1 MSEYRVYKTGES
13 EPVRV
18 SGAVAPEPLAASGR
32 SHRAARPEP
41 AARGA
46 GLRTLVIW
54 AAIAVAAAVAA
65 ALFWFYGRDMLGN
78 SRAAFDLARLSGKVP
93 GWAMVGAPVIAV
105 AIVAAVTA
113 YLAFGRHLAI
123 KLIGVA
129 VVVAA
134 LAAPGL
140 ALGWANGTVSVVAH
154 RSAEQ
159 ETVVTD
165 TEKELR
171 LALPGNAVNILLIGS
186 DKSKIPGD
194 LGRSDTQILVRLD
207 PATKSIS
214 MFSVP
219 RDLRVLIPDHGYDK
233 MNTAYSYGGPALAV
247 KTFRELTGLPIN
259 HFVEVNFA
267 GFWHV
272 VNILGGVYIPIDH
285 RYYVPESADYKSID
299 ILPGYQLIRGHDAL
313 DFVRY
318 RHDQL
323 GDFTRMERQQLFLK
337 ELQRQSN
344 RWSGDWTKV
353 IRLIKAITTET
364 TSDIDS
370 LKRLQPLVELIFQV
384 NTSKVYTVHLE
395 GSTPMVYGVSYVVST
410 QAEIDQAVAEF
421 THPTQ
426 APVAVK
432 GLKLTKKMYPVT
444 VYNGSGTPGLATSA
458 ANQLAALGYRAEVGA
473 DAPEFPGTVTV
484 VYASKSLSAPA
495 QLIGEMFWSPDVRL
509 VDRAP
514 GVADGISVFL
524 TSSFDGTLA
533 APQDAQQ
540 AQLTLQ
546 KNQRYDAAAW
556 KAFAAKTPLHLEM
569 PTAWSPG
576 FTYDEFRPYGIKT
589 TEGKRSA
596 AAVAVVNTPM
606 GGYWSIQAMR
616 WLDPPAI
623 QNPNSTQV
631 VAGQEYM
638 LFFQADHLHMVAWK
652 RNSTLYWVLNTLDNQ
667 LSNDLMVGLATS
679 FKPVK

>member
-1 MSEYRVYKTGES
+1 MSEYRIYKTGES

-18 SGAVAPEPLAASGR
+18 SGAAAPEPLAAPGR

-65 ALFWFYGRDMLGN
+65 ALFWFYGREMLGN

-93 GWAMVGAPVIAV
+93 GWAMFGVPMIAV

-113 YLAFGRHLAI
+113 YLAFGRHLAV

-140 ALGWANGTVSVVAH
+140 ALGWANGTVSGIAH
-154 RSAEQ
+154 GTPEQ
-159 ETVVTD
+159 ETVVKNTMA
-165 TEKELR
+165 ELR
-171 LALPGNAVNILLIGS
+171 PALPGRPMNILLIGS

-207 PATKSIS
+207 PETKSIS
-214 MFSVP
+214 MLSVP

-247 KTFRELTGLPIN
+247 KTFSELTGLPIN
-259 HFVEVNFA
+259 HFVEINFA

-318 RHDQL
+318 RHDQQ

-337 ELQRQSN
+337 EMQRQSN

-353 IRLIKAITTET
+353 IRLITAITKET

-395 GSTPMVYGVSYVVST
+395 GSTPMIGGVSYVVPT
-410 QAEIDQAVAEF
+410 QAEIDQAVAAF

-426 APVAVK
+426 APVVVK
-432 GLKLTKKMYPVT
+432 GPKLTKKMYAVT
-444 VYNGSGTPGLATSA
+444 VYNASGIPGLASAA
-458 ANQLAALGYRAEVGA
+458 ANQLAALGYRAQAGA

-484 VYASKSLSAPA
+484 VYAPKSLSAPA
-495 QLIGEMFWSPDVRL
+495 QLIGEMFWPSDVRL

-533 APQDAQQ
+533 APQNAQQ
-540 AQLTLQ
+540 AQQTLQ
-546 KNQRYDAAAW
+546 KNQRYDAAGW
-556 KAFAAKTPLHLEM
+556 KDLAAKTPLHLEM
-569 PTAWSPG
+569 PTAWSPV
-576 FTYDEFRPYGIKT
+576 FAYDEFRAYGIET
-589 TEGKRSA
+589 TEGKRTA
-596 AAVAVVNTPM
+596 AAVAVVSTPT
-606 GGYWSIQAMR
+606 GGYWSIQTMG
-616 WLDPPAI
+616 WMDPPAI
-623 QNPNSTQV
+623 QSPNSTQV
-631 VAGQEYM
+631 IAGQKYM
-638 LFFQADHLHMVAWK
+638 LFYQADHLHMVAWK
-652 RNSTLYWVLNTLDNQ
+652 RNGTLYWVLNTLDNQ
-667 LSNDLMVGLATS
+667 LSNDLMMGLATS

>member
-1 MSEYRVYKTGES
+1 MSDYRVYKTGEP

-18 SGAVAPEPLAASGR
+18 AGPAAPEPLAAPGESRRG
-32 SHRAARPEP
+32 ARPAP
-41 AARGA
+41 SAPGA

-54 AAIAVAAAVAA
+54 AAVAVGAALAA

-78 SRAAFDLARLSGKVP
+78 SRAAFDLAKLSGKVP

-105 AIVAAVTA
+105 TIVAAVTA
-113 YLAFGRHLAI
+113 YLAFGRYLAV
-123 KLIGVA
+123 KLVGVA
-129 VVVAA
+129 VVVAV

-154 RSAEQ
+154 RTVEQ
-159 ETVVTD
+159 EVVVTE

-171 LALPGNAVNILLIGS
+171 PALPGKAMNILLIGS
-186 DKSKIPGD
+186 DKTQIPGD
-194 LGRSDTQILVRLD
+194 TGRSDTQILVRLD
-207 PATKSIS
+207 PATRSIS
-214 MFSVP
+214 MLSAP
-219 RDLRVLIPDHGYDK
+219 RDLRVMIPDHGLDK
-233 MNTAYSYGGPALAV
+233 MNTAYAYGGPPLAV
-247 KTFRELTGLPIN
+247 RTFSELTGLPIN
-259 HFVEVNFA
+259 HFVEIDFA

-285 RYYVPESADYKSID
+285 HYYVPESADYKSID
-299 ILPGYQLIRGHDAL
+299 IEAGYQLIRGHDAL

-323 GDFTRMERQQLFLK
+323 GDFTRMQRQQLFLK
-337 ELQRQSN
+337 EMQRQSS
-344 RWSGDWTKV
+344 RWSRDWTKV
-353 IRLIKAITTET
+353 MRLIKAITKET

-395 GSTPMVYGVSYVVST
+395 GAGAMIDGISYVIPA

-421 THPTQ
+421 TDPVQ

-432 GLKLTKKMYPVT
+432 GLKLSKKMYPVT
-444 VYNGSGTPGLATSA
+444 VYNGSGIPGLSTSA
-458 ANQLAALGYRAEVGA
+458 ADQLAALGYRAEAGA

-484 VYASKSLSAPA
+484 VYAPRSLSAPA
-495 QLIGEMFWSPDVRL
+495 QLIGDMFWPSDVRL
-509 VDRAP
+509 MDRAP
-514 GVADGISVFL
+514 GVADGISVFV

-533 APQDAQQ
+533 LPQGALQPQQ
-540 AQLTLQ
+540 TLQ
-546 KNQRYDAAAW
+546 KNARYDAAAW
-556 KAFAAKTPLHLEM
+556 KAFAAQTPLHLEM

-576 FTYDEFRPYGIKT
+576 FVYDELRAYSIKT

-596 AAVAVVNTPM
+596 AAVAVVGTPM
-606 GGYWSIQAMR
+606 GGYWNIQAMR
-616 WLDPPAI
+616 WMDPPAI
-623 QNPNSTQV
+623 QNPNTTQV

-638 LFFQADHLHMVAWK
+638 LFYQADHLHMVAWK
-652 RNSTLYWVLNTLDNQ
+652 RNGTLYWVLNTLDNQ
-667 LSNDLMVGLATS
+667 LSNDLMMGLATS

>member
-18 SGAVAPEPLAASGR
+18 SGSVSPEPLAALGR
-32 SHRAARPEP
+32 EQRAPRREP
-41 AARGA
+41 AARSA

-65 ALFWFYGRDMLGN
+65 GLFWFYGRDMLGN

-113 YLAFGRHLAI
+113 YLAFGSHLAV

-129 VVVAA
+129 VVMAA
-134 LAAPGL
+134 LAAPGM

-154 RSAEQ
+154 RTAEQ
-159 ETVVTD
+159 EVIVTE

-171 LALPGNAVNILLIGS
+171 PALPGKAMNILLIGS
-186 DKSKIPGD
+186 DKTKIPGD
-194 LGRSDTQILVRLD
+194 TGRSDTQILVRLD
-207 PATKSIS
+207 PETKSIS

-233 MNTAYSYGGPALAV
+233 MNTAYAYGGPPLAV
-247 KTFRELTGLPIN
+247 KTFTELTGLPIN
-259 HFVEVNFA
+259 HFVEVNFS

-299 ILPGYQLIRGHDAL
+299 IEPGYQLIRGHDAL

-323 GDFTRMERQQLFLK
+323 GDFTRMQRQQLFLK
-337 ELQRQSN
+337 EMQRQST

-353 IRLIKAITTET
+353 IRLIKAITKET

-384 NTSKVYTVHLE
+384 NTSKVYTAHLE
-395 GSTPMVYGVSYVVST
+395 GSTPMIDGVSYVVPT
-410 QAEIDQAVAEF
+410 QAEIDQAVGEF

-432 GLKLTKKMYPVT
+432 GIKLTKKMYPVT
-444 VYNGSGTPGLATSA
+444 VYNGSGIGGRSTTAVD
-458 ANQLAALGYRAEVGA
+458 QLIALGYRAETGA

-484 VYASKSLSAPA
+484 VYAPKSLAAPA
-495 QLIGEMFWSPDVRL
+495 ELIGEMFWPSDVRL
-509 VDRAP
+509 VDRSP
-514 GVADGISVFL
+514 GVADGISVFV
-524 TSSFDGTLA
+524 TSSFDGFLA
-533 APQDAQQ
+533 VPQEAQQ
-540 AQLTLQ
+540 TQQTLQ
-546 KNQRYDAAAW
+546 KNQLYDAAAW
-556 KAFAAKTPLHLEM
+556 SDFATKTPLHLEM
-569 PTAWSPG
+569 PTAWSLG
-576 FTYDEFRPYGIKT
+576 FTYDEFRAYGIKT

-596 AAVAVVNTPM
+596 AAVAVVATPL
-606 GGYWSIQAMR
+606 GGYWGIQAMR
-616 WLDPPAI
+616 WMDPPAI

-631 VAGQEYM
+631 IAGQEYM
-638 LFFQADHLHMVAWK
+638 LFYQADHLHMMAWK
-652 RNSTLYWVLNTLDNQ
+652 RNGTLYWVLNTLDNQ
-667 LSNDLMVGLATS
+667 LSNDLMMGLATS

>member
-1 MSEYRVYKTGES
+1 MSEYRVYKTGE
-13 EPVRV
+13 
-18 SGAVAPEPLAASGR
+18 PEPLRVAGAAAPESLAAPRR
-32 SHRAARPEP
+32 SARPETSGP
-41 AARGA
+41 GA

-54 AAIAVAAAVAA
+54 AAVAVAAAIAA

-105 AIVAAVTA
+105 AVVAAVTA
-113 YLAFGRHLAI
+113 YLAFGRHLAV

-140 ALGWANGTVSVVAH
+140 ALGWANGTVNTVSH
-154 RSAEQ
+154 RSAAVQ
-159 ETVVTD
+159 ATVTQ
-165 TEKELR
+165 TQKELR
-171 LALPGNAVNILLIGS
+171 PALPGKPMNILLIGS
-186 DKSKIPGD
+186 DKSGPD
-194 LGRSDTQILVRLD
+194 DPGRSDTQILVRLD
-207 PATKSIS
+207 PQTKSIS

-233 MNTAYSYGGPALAV
+233 MNTAYAYGGPALAV
-247 KTFRELTGLPIN
+247 KTFSALTGLPIN
-259 HFVEVNFA
+259 HFVEINFA

-299 ILPGYQLIRGHDAL
+299 IQPGYQLIRGHDAL

-323 GDFTRMERQQLFLK
+323 GDFTRMQRQQLFLK
-337 ELQRQSN
+337 EMQRQSG
-344 RWSGDWTKV
+344 RWSKDWSKV
-353 IRLIKAITTET
+353 LKLIKAITSQT

-395 GSTPMVYGVSYVVST
+395 GSTPMIGGVSYVVPT

-426 APVAVK
+426 APIAVT
-432 GLKLTKKMYPVT
+432 GLKLGKKMYPVT
-444 VYNGSGTPGLATSA
+444 VYNGSGIPGLSTSA
-458 ANQLAALGYRAEVGA
+458 ASQLAALGYRAEAGA
-473 DAPEFPGTVTV
+473 DAPEFPGKVTI
-484 VYASKSLSAPA
+484 VYAPKSLSAPA
-495 QLIGEMFWSPDVRL
+495 QLIGEMFWPSDVRL

-514 GVADGISVFL
+514 GVADGISVFV
-524 TSSFDGTLA
+524 TSSFGGTLA
-533 APQDAQQ
+533 VPQDAQQ
-540 AQLTLQ
+540 PQQTLQ
-546 KNQRYDAAAW
+546 KDQRYDAAAW

-576 FTYDEFRPYGIKT
+576 FTYDEFRAYGIKT
-589 TEGKRSA
+589 TDGKRSA
-596 AAVAVVNTPM
+596 AAVAVVATPM

-616 WLDPPAI
+616 WMDPPAI

-638 LFFQADHLHMVAWK
+638 LFYQADHLHMVAWK
-652 RNSTLYWVLNTLDNQ
+652 RHGTLYWVLNTLDNQ
-667 LSNDLMVGLATS
+667 LSNDLMMGLATS

>member
-1 MSEYRVYKTGES
+1 MSEYRVYKTGE
-13 EPVRV
+13 
-18 SGAVAPEPLAASGR
+18 PEPLRVAGAAAPESLAAPRR
-32 SHRAARPEP
+32 SARPETSGS
-41 AARGA
+41 GA

-54 AAIAVAAAVAA
+54 AAVAVAAAIAA

-105 AIVAAVTA
+105 AVVAAVTA
-113 YLAFGRHLAI
+113 YLAFGRHLAV

-140 ALGWANGTVSVVAH
+140 ALGWANGTVNTVSH
-154 RSAEQ
+154 RSAAVQ
-159 ETVVTD
+159 ATVTQ
-165 TEKELR
+165 TQKELR
-171 LALPGNAVNILLIGS
+171 PALPGKPMNILLIGS
-186 DKSKIPGD
+186 DKSGPD
-194 LGRSDTQILVRLD
+194 DPGRSDTQILVRLD
-207 PATKSIS
+207 PQTKSIS

-233 MNTAYSYGGPALAV
+233 MNTAYAYGGPALAV
-247 KTFRELTGLPIN
+247 KTFSALTGLPIN
-259 HFVEVNFA
+259 HFVEINFA

-299 ILPGYQLIRGHDAL
+299 IQPGYQLIRGHDAL

-323 GDFTRMERQQLFLK
+323 GDFTRMQRQQLFLK
-337 ELQRQSN
+337 EMQRQSG
-344 RWSGDWTKV
+344 RWSKDWSKV
-353 IRLIKAITTET
+353 LKLIKAITSQT

-395 GSTPMVYGVSYVVST
+395 GSTPMIGGVSYVVPT

-426 APVAVK
+426 APIAVT
-432 GLKLTKKMYPVT
+432 GLKLGKKMYPVT
-444 VYNGSGTPGLATSA
+444 VYNGSGIPGLSTSA
-458 ANQLAALGYRAEVGA
+458 ASQLAALGYRAEAGA
-473 DAPEFPGTVTV
+473 DAPEFPGKVTI
-484 VYASKSLSAPA
+484 VYAPKSLSAPA
-495 QLIGEMFWSPDVRL
+495 QLIGEMFWPSDVRL

-514 GVADGISVFL
+514 GVADGISVFV
-524 TSSFDGTLA
+524 TSSFGGTLA
-533 APQDAQQ
+533 VPQDAQQ
-540 AQLTLQ
+540 PQQTLQ
-546 KNQRYDAAAW
+546 KDQRYDAAAW

-576 FTYDEFRPYGIKT
+576 FTYDEFRAYGIKT
-589 TEGKRSA
+589 TDGKRSA
-596 AAVAVVNTPM
+596 AAVAVVATPM

-616 WLDPPAI
+616 WMDPPAI

-638 LFFQADHLHMVAWK
+638 LFYQADHLHMVAWK
-652 RNSTLYWVLNTLDNQ
+652 RHGTLYWVLNTLDNQ
-667 LSNDLMVGLATS
+667 LSNDLMMGLATS

>member
-1 MSEYRVYKTGES
+1 MSEYRVYKSGES

-18 SGAVAPEPLAASGR
+18 AGAAVPEPLGALGR
-32 SHRAARPEP
+32 SYGGARTEP
-41 AARGA
+41 AAHGA
-46 GLRTLVIW
+46 GLGTLAIW
-54 AAIAVAAAVAA
+54 AAVAVAAAVAA

-93 GWAMVGAPVIAV
+93 GWAMVGAPVVAV
-105 AIVAAVTA
+105 AVVAAVTA
-113 YLAFGRHLAI
+113 YLAFGRHLAV

-159 ETVVTD
+159 EVVVTD

-171 LALPGNAVNILLIGS
+171 PALPGEAMNILLIGS
-186 DKSKIPGD
+186 DKTKIPGD
-194 LGRSDTQILVRLD
+194 TGRSDTQILVRLD
-207 PATKSIS
+207 PETKSIS

-233 MNTAYSYGGPALAV
+233 MNTAYSYGGPPLAV

-259 HFVEVNFA
+259 HFVELDFS

-285 RYYVPESADYKSID
+285 SYYVPESADYKSID
-299 ILPGYQLIRGHDAL
+299 ISPGYQLIRGHDAL

-323 GDFTRMERQQLFLK
+323 GDFTRMQRQQLFLK
-337 ELQRQSN
+337 EMQRQSN

-353 IRLIKAITTET
+353 IRLIKAITEET

-384 NTSKVYTVHLE
+384 NTSQVHTVHLE
-395 GSTPMVYGVSYVVST
+395 GSTPMIDGVSYVVPT

-444 VYNGSGTPGLATSA
+444 VYNGSGIPGHATTA
-458 ANQLAALGYRAEVGA
+458 ADQLAALGYRAEAGV
-473 DAPEFPGTVTV
+473 DVPEFPGTVTV
-484 VYASKSLSAPA
+484 VYAPKSLSAPA
-495 QLIGEMFWSPDVRL
+495 QLIAEMLWPSDVYL

-514 GVADGISVFL
+514 GVADGISVFV
-524 TSSFDGTLA
+524 TSSFDGILA
-533 APQDAQQ
+533 LPQDAQQ
-540 AQLTLQ
+540 PQQTLQ
-546 KNQRYDAAAW
+546 KDQRYDAAAW
-556 KAFAAKTPLHLEM
+556 KAFAAETPLHLEM

-576 FTYDEFRPYGIKT
+576 FAYDEFRAYSIKT
-589 TEGKRSA
+589 REGKRSA
-596 AAVAVVNTPM
+596 AAVAVVSTPM
-606 GGYWSIQAMR
+606 GGYGNIQAMR
-616 WLDPPAI
+616 WMDPPAI

-631 VAGQEYM
+631 IAGQKYM
-638 LFFQADHLHMVAWK
+638 LFYQADHLHMVAWK
-652 RNSTLYWVLNTLDNQ
+652 RNGTLYWVLNTLDNQ
-667 LSNDLMVGLATS
+667 LSNDFMMGLATS